1 MLSGI
6 PPTPCTFSCLSVP
19 GASGIIVR
27 WAMGLPSGTPKFSVT
42 IPLSYL
48 SVPLI
53 KLPSQFLVL
62 AVVRT
67 LAIQL
72 SLISGAYRVSFSV
85 LGDSGYGATAEGAL
99 SSWAGEESIMVQ
111 GALDALDSVVA
122 LVHGHVRMRPVG
134 QLRRQRL
141 AHRVQ

>member
-1 MLSGI
+1 MPLGI
-6 PPTPCTFSCLSVP
+6 SPTPCTFSCLSVP

-27 WAMGLPSGTPKFSVT
+27 WAAGLPFGTPKFSIT

-48 SVPLI
+48 SVL
-53 KLPSQFLVL
+53 LTEFPSHFLVL

-85 LGDSGYGATAEGAL
+85 LGATLILLGRYSATVPFVCFIL
-99 SSWAGEESIMVQ
+99 FSIQ
-111 GALDALDSVVA
+111 FLPQSLT
-122 LVHGHVRMRPVG
+122 L
-134 QLRRQRL
+134 
-141 AHRVQ
+141 